1 MHECACSHSSSGYES
16 GINRIEATAKHSF
29 DLLFCL
35 FVYFLGRLFFFFFL
49 GFSLYS
55 LLLCCVCFVSLLF
68 LLLLLKK
75 KRCTCCCFYVITF
88 TSFFCSLEM
97 SVSTTFLFV
106 FVFLF
111 KYQLTFTIFVLP
123 SHALFS
129 VDSISS
135 PLTCFSAYFFFPPS
149 FASVLFFYVCV
160 HWLPV
165 TL

>member
-1 MHECACSHSSSGYES
+1 MRARIVPLDTKAES
-16 GINRIEATAKHSF
+16 IVSKQLRSTPLTF
-29 DLLFCL
+29 FLFICL
-35 FVYFLGRLFFFFFL
+35 FSWTVVLFFFFRVFPL
-49 GFSLYS
+49 FASVV
-55 LLLCCVCFVSLLF
+55 LCLFCFF
-68 LLLLLKK
+68 AFFFLLKK

-149 FASVLFFYVCV
+149 FASVLFSYVCV

>member
-68 LLLLLKK
+68 FLLLKK

-135 PLTCFSAYFFFPPS
+135 PLTCFSAYFFFPLLS
-149 FASVLFFYVCV
+149 LQSCFSTFACTGYQ
-160 HWLPV
+160 
-165 TL
+165 